1 MGNYNFKSGHGDRGL
16 DTVHRSRIIILS
28 GTIAKGNIAY
38 EVGVSLSIVIIDYE
52 HIPVLTKSIVILLD
66 YDYGFTL
73 TTVEAR
79 LLDVSSAVVR
89 FITQV
94 LQVT

>member
-1 MGNYNFKSGHGDRGL
+1 MSGHGIKGL
-16 DTVHRSRIIILS
+16 GAVHRNRDVVLS
-28 GTIAKGNIAY
+28 GIITKGNIAY
-38 EVGVSLSIVIIDYE
+38 KVQVSLSIMIIDYE

-79 LLDVSSAVVR
+79 LLDVSSAVVK